1 MSLENSNDSLCRL
14 IKLLY
19 KKGYITET
27 SGCISYRYGDN
38 MIIPTDN
45 MDPSS
50 VNPNNL
56 VSVRIADNSMEGEGK
71 PATEYKV
78 HTAIYRNQ
86 KSINAILHSVQINTI
101 TSSKAGQV
109 IYPMV
114 DDVAQLIGPSIRM
127 AQFYGWD
134 DEKTPRA
141 LLKALKRRNAAL
153 LENQGGI
160 GIGASLDE
168 VYAICQVLDKGA
180 KCKIDTAF
188 MGGGIPINPIECY
201 LMRWVYL
208 QSYSKA
214 YKTNV

>member
-1 MSLENSNDSLCRL
+1 MDNHKDSLCCL
-14 IKLLY
+14 IKRLY
-19 KKGYITET
+19 EKGYITET
-27 SGCISYRYGDN
+27 SGCVSYRAGEA
-38 MIIPTDN
+38 MIIPADN
-45 MDPSS
+45 IEPDQ
-50 VNPNNL
+50 VNPDSL
-56 VSVRIADNSMEGEGK
+56 ATVRIADNSIDGK
-71 PATEYKV
+71 ARPSAEYKI
-78 HTAIYRNQ
+78 HTAIYRKQ
-86 KSINAILHSVQINTI
+86 KNIHAILHSVQFNTL

-127 AQFYGWD
+127 ARFYGWE
-134 DEKTPRA
+134 DEKTTKA
-141 LLKALKRRNAAL
+141 IIQALKRRNAAL
-153 LENQGGI
+153 LENLGGL
-160 GIGASLDE
+160 GIGASLEE

-208 QSYSKA
+208 KSYSKA